1 MNLRIQT
8 KETVAVAENHLGCS
22 MENLEERI
30 KDLMAKS
37 FLVER
42 SKIIDEADL
51 LNDLG
56 ADSLGVFE
64 LIINLEDEYGIEIQ
78 DKELLN
84 FTKVGE
90 AVTELAKLVRKHLA

>member
-1 MNLRIQT
+1 MD
-8 KETVAVAENHLGCS
+8 VANHLGCS

-30 KDLMAKS
+30 KDLMARS

-42 SKIIDEADL
+42 SKIVDNANL

-56 ADSLGVFE
+56 VDSLGVFE
-64 LIINLEDEYGIEIQ
+64 LIINLEDEFGIEIQ

-84 FTKVGE
+84 FTNVGE
-90 AVTELAKLVRKHLA
+90 AVAELAKLIRKHLN

>member
-1 MNLRIQT
+1 MNLGTQT
-8 KETVAVAENHLGCS
+8 KEIVAVAGNHLGCS
-22 MENLEERI
+22 MENLEEKI

-42 SKIIDEADL
+42 SKIVDDADL

-56 ADSLGVFE
+56 VDSLGVFE

-84 FTKVGE
+84 FSKVGE
-90 AVTELAKLVRKHLA
+90 AVAELAKLIRQHLN

>member
-1 MNLRIQT
+1 
-8 KETVAVAENHLGCS
+8 

>member
-1 MNLRIQT
+1 MNLRIRT
-8 KETVAVAENHLGCS
+8 NETVADVENHLGCS

-56 ADSLGVFE
+56 VDSLGVFE
-64 LIINLEDEYGIEIQ
+64 LIINLEDEFGIEIQ

-84 FTKVGE
+84 FSKVGE
-90 AVTELAKLVRKHLA
+90 AVAELAKLIRQHLN